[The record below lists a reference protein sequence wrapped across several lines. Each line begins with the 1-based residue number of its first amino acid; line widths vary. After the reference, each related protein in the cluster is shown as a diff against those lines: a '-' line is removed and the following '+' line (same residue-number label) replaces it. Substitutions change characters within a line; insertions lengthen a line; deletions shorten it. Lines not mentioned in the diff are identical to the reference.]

1 VRRLGS
7 RPAPAPARRPEPL
20 VAGGIRLRGW
30 LDPAVLT
37 LALFAMASGFGQ
49 YGAISS
55 LGDVAKTFGHAAHGT
70 SIADEAGLS
79 GTELGIGLAVIRL
92 ASLGGLPLAGL
103 ADRFGRRTMLLL
115 TCGAGLLLTAVAA
128 ASPGFWWF
136 VAIFAVG
143 RPPLSATNA
152 LSQVGA
158 AEETGA
164 ADRAKAI
171 GLVAAAYAVGSGITA
186 LLHGLANAALG
197 FRGIFALAL
206 VPLVG
211 VALLRR
217 QLVETGRFAAEAA
230 AERPTPVLG
239 AVRRPYRRRLA
250 VVCALAFA
258 VSVVTGPANSFV
270 FVYAQNILHLAGVTT
285 SLMVVGAGAVGL
297 GGLLVGRYMADRV
310 GRRVTGALSMAGLAL
325 AALIA
330 YSGSHQGLYA
340 GYELAALSGGC
351 FAPAA
356 GALANELFPTSVRAS
371 VAGWYVGA
379 GVVGAIVGLVV
390 FGAVADVGNRFAVGG
405 AVTFL
410 PVVAASALFFA
421 LPETKG
427 RELEELWPP
436 AVEAAGA
443 GAGTGAPAPPGA
455 PAGRTAP
462 TGPGTPLG
470 SG

>member
-1 VRRLGS
+1 MAETPRGPRRFL
-7 RPAPAPARRPEPL
+7 RPTVPVGAL
-20 VAGGIRLRGW
+20 HLRGW
-30 LDPAVLT
+30 LDPAVIT

-55 LGDVAKTFGHAAHGT
+55 LGDVAKAFGHATHGT

-79 GTELGIGLAVIRL
+79 GTELGVGLAIIRL

-103 ADRFGRRTMLLL
+103 ADRFGRRSMLLL
-115 TCGAGLLLTAVAA
+115 TCGIGLLLTAVAA

-136 VAIFAVG
+136 VIIFAVG

-158 AEETGA
+158 AEETGT

-171 GLVAAAYAVGSGITA
+171 GLIAAGYAVGSGTTA
-186 LLHGLANAALG
+186 LLHGLANSSIG

-211 VALLRR
+211 VVLLRGR
-217 QLVETGRFAAEAA
+217 LVETDRFAVQAQAA
-230 AERPTPVLG
+230 DHPPPVLG
-239 AVRRPYRRRLA
+239 AVRRPFRRRL
-250 VVCALAFA
+250 VLVCTLAFA

-270 FVYAQNILHLAGVTT
+270 FIYAQNILHLSGVAT
-285 SLMVVGAGAVGL
+285 SLMVVVAGAVGL
-297 GGLLVGRYMADRV
+297 GGLLLGRFLADRV
-310 GRRVTGALSMAGLAL
+310 GRRVTGAAATAGLAV
-325 AALIA
+325 AAVIA
-330 YSGSHQGLYA
+330 YSGSHLGLYG

-371 VAGWYVGA
+371 VAGWYVAA

-410 PVVAASALFFA
+410 PIVVASGLFFA

-427 RELEELWPP
+427 RELEELWP
-436 AVEAAGA
+436 AEA
-443 GAGTGAPAPPGA
+443 T
-455 PAGRTAP
+455 
-462 TGPGTPLG
+462 TP
-470 SG
+470 